1 MRRAATVACVA
12 AVTVAAAGG
21 WLPAGAQDRTEV
33 PDVPAPPPLAGVT
46 EPDVG
51 ARPGM
56 RPAADGAVRLTLA
69 AALSTA
75 LTSSPTLEV
84 EQYLPLVA
92 RTAIPE
98 AWAVFDPQLAAGAAY
113 RDATNQLSAVQSFT
127 FRPDDDGGDGQDPAA
142 APRRLERQSFDLSA
156 TASTLFPTGTRLAL
170 SGLLTSSDTNFT
182 PREYE
187 GSWSLE
193 LRQSLLEG
201 FGREVNLVAVRQSAN
216 RAVGSEWQ
224 LRRAVLE
231 VVAAVETAYWELVL
245 AQEVVDIRE
254 FGVRLASEQ
263 LALNRDLVDTGR
275 AVDSAVLSASA
286 EQASRRADLAE
297 AEGDVRALSATLTRL
312 LGAGS
317 AAPGERYAAVDEPD
331 VERVAVDAERSVQL
345 ALELRPELYRDR
357 AALANR
363 DLEVIAAR
371 DLLEP
376 RLDLSAGY
384 GRSSLGPS
392 LADAGE
398 HLIDDSPFDTWWLG
412 VVLDLPLSRRGDRA
426 RLERATL
433 TRLQAAAVLDDTA
446 SRVTEEVRRAAIDVE
461 TQWLRVEATRE
472 AVEGRREELR
482 IERDRYQVGMS
493 RNLDVLLVQRLLIQ
507 AEVDAAAARVDF
519 LQALTE
525 LYRAEGTLLERRR
538 IVVAGTR

>member
-170 SGLLTSSDTNFT
+170 SGLLTSSETNFT

>member
-170 SGLLTSSDTNFT
+170 SGLLTSSETNFT

-275 AVDSAVLSASA
+275 AVNSAVLSASA

>member
-1 MRRAATVACVA
+1 MRRTLTVACVA

-170 SGLLTSSDTNFT
+170 SGLLTSSETNFT